1 VEKLFLVKLVVNV
14 KLHGYIQVT
23 FDESHAHVHHLS
35 FGNFQYCLETFCKSS
50 LHNYVEYQV

>member
-1 VEKLFLVKLVVNV
+1 LFLVKLVVNV